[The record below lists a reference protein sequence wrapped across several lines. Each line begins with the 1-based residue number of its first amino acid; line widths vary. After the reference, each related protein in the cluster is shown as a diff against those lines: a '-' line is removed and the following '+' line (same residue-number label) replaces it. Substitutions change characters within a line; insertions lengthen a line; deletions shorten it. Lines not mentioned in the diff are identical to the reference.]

1 MSSQKRNIVCAIN
14 QHNNKVIH
22 VSESRRIH
30 SKELNK
36 IYKDKI
42 PNTCQV
48 VSDSLRSYQKM
59 MMDLKVTWIKIASS
73 KKRKRQLY
81 P

>member
-1 MSSQKRNIVCAIN
+1 MSSQKRNIVCAID

-22 VSESRRIH
+22 VSETGGIH
-30 SKELNK
+30 SKEPYK

-48 VSDSLRSYQKM
+48 VSDSLRSYQK
-59 MMDLKVTWIKIASS
+59 LKSYMEQDTS
-73 KKRKRQLY
+73 R
-81 P
+81 